1 MKKILLAGALFLA
14 VQGVQAQEGTAV
26 ERATAKTEQLN
37 QAASLSDE
45 QKEKVQT
52 VFEGI
57 EMKNEGVRNDA
68 SMSEAQKAEI
78 IESNKSAEANMMQSI
93 LTDEQYNKYKT
104 MLQPKKTIGSKAATP
119 TGMKKATN

>member
-1 MKKILLAGALFLA
+1 MKKILLASALFLA
-14 VQGVQAQEGTAV
+14 VQGVQAQEGTAT

-37 QAASLSDE
+37 QAASLTDE

-78 IESNKSAEANMMQSI
+78 IESNKSAEANMMQGI

-104 MLQPKKTIGSKAATP
+104 MLQPKKTVGSKSTP

>member
-1 MKKILLAGALFLA
+1 MKKILLASALFLA
-14 VQGVQAQEGTAV
+14 VQGVQAQEGTAA

-68 SMSEAQKAEI
+68 NMTEEQKTEI
-78 IESNKSAEANMMQSI
+78 INSNKSAEANMIQGI
-93 LTDEQYNKYKT
+93 LTEEQYNKYKT
-104 MLQPKKTIGSKAATP
+104 MNHPKKSVGAQKSVQPIQ
-119 TGMKKATN
+119 KATN